1 MFIPFAMYSYY
12 IDYNVENQMMNF
24 TITKYTIISN
34 MLFQFQYTLRN
45 KILLQTH
52 LLKSVFT
59 FCHILFIDIFAKY
72 IV

>member
-1 MFIPFAMYSYY
+1 MKVAKYRRLNVYS
-12 IDYNVENQMMNF
+12 ICNVVILVLTF
-24 TITKYTIISN
+24 DISN
-34 MLFQFQYTLRN
+34 MLFQFQYTIRN

-59 FCHILFIDIFAKY
+59 FCHILFIDIFTKY

>member
-12 IDYNVENQMMNF
+12 IDYNVENQMMNL
-24 TITKYTIISN
+24 TKYTIISN
-34 MLFQFQYTLRN
+34 MLFQYTIRN